1 MLIINCRFLT
11 QNITGVQRF
20 SEEIAC
26 RLAETVED
34 VRLVAPKGYLRKTI
48 LGGKRVEQVGTFT
61 GHLWEQIDLPLL
73 LKARPGRLVCLGN
86 TGPLVVRNQ
95 ALVVHDLTW
104 LQAPESYSL
113 KFRIFYQLTTKV
125 LVHRVQTL
133 CTVSSHSKQILEA
146 HYGLDSSR
154 VSVVPNAVD
163 ESFGKQED
171 TRPANVGDEEFFL
184 VVSSLN
190 KHKNIAALVDAFAEY
205 AQESG
210 SKTKL
215 LLVGGSSSAFSKVDG
230 KKLGSDFED
239 CFQSIGRV
247 TDNELVWLYKQA
259 KAFVFPSLQE
269 GFGIPP
275 LEAQS
280 LGCPVVASSIPALQE
295 TLEESALYFDPSCK
309 TSMKRALAKIDS
321 TESLRVRLIAA
332 GMSNVNRYSWRL
344 SAELILQAMR
354 VNG

>member
-11 QNITGVQRF
+11 QDITGVQRF

-34 VRLVAPKGYLRKTI
+34 VRLVAPKGNLRRTI
-48 LGGKRVEQVGTFT
+48 LGGRRVEQVGSFT
-61 GHLWEQIDLPLL
+61 GHLWEQIDLPLIL
-73 LKARPGRLVCLGN
+73 RARSGTLVCLGN

-95 ALVVHDLTW
+95 VLVVHDLTW
-104 LQAPESYSL
+104 FQAPESYSL
-113 KFRIFYQLTTKV
+113 KFRTFYHIITKV
-125 LVHRVQTL
+125 LVYRAKVL
-133 CTVSSHSKQILEA
+133 CTVSDHSKKVLEA

-163 ESFGKQED
+163 ESFGNQKD
-171 TRPANVGDEEFFL
+171 VRPANVGDEEFFL

-190 KHKNIAALVDAFAEY
+190 KHKNIAAIVDAFTEY

-230 KKLGSDFED
+230 KKMGSGFED

-247 TDNELVWLYKQA
+247 TDGELIWLYRHA

-280 LGCPVVASSIPALQE
+280 LGCPVVASSIPALRE
-295 TLEESALYFDPSCK
+295 TLEESALYFDPSSK
-309 TSMKRALAKIDS
+309 PSMKRALAKIDS
-321 TESLRVRLIAA
+321 TKALREQLIAA
-332 GMSNVNRYSWRL
+332 GKSNVTRYSWGR
-344 SAELILQAMR
+344 SAERLLQAMR
-354 VNG
+354 ANG